1 MLPTFIYPI
10 SYTLIDTFLVVFIK
24 ATSVAGKTSYNTV
37 TINAITEFIKLC
49 IAIYI
54 SHNEG
59 SLHSL
64 RQIVNQPGLLVRFL
78 IPNLMYAVNNNL
90 FHYSVSAL
98 PPAVFVVAINAFRTV
113 FTALLQP
120 CVSNQALSNRQLAAC
135 VLLVCSFICASM
147 PEVIKAAFN
156 GTVKGS
162 LLELLIYLSMTY
174 SVISVSASLSQEKLL
189 KDSKSLMVANIINYS
204 IGILFQVIAMIYQRI
219 ENPDEDL
226 FRGLN
231 IFWIKMIP
239 CLMALVGLSISY
251 VLKYFDNIVKLI
263 CSSIS
268 VLLVNSITC
277 YLSGDTFINIYFFTG
292 WLLTLPATY
301 LYYVKPVEQ
310 ASSSVTKKDDDEKED
325 KLPLLPEKDVE
336 KNEGISNGKQQPQ
349 SGQSNKVGLGAVVGS
364 LFLFSILSSSFEI
377 GSLESKKSEFER
389 DIYNTCPIYE
399 VPISDSRSN
408 MRVVNSY
415 NAKYTHQ
422 FSHLDDF
429 NGNVYVACSGDLFL
443 LGPDTAQ
450 ARALAENDKVSLERF
465 IIPMNF
471 NLRNENIHL

>member
-24 ATSVAGKTSYNTV
+24 ATSVAGHTSYNTV

-54 SHNEG
+54 AHNEG
-59 SLHSL
+59 SLHTL
-64 RQIVNQPGLLVRFL
+64 KQVIKQPGLLFRFL
-78 IPNLMYAVNNNL
+78 IPNLMYAINNNL
-90 FHYSVSAL
+90 FHYSISAL

-120 CVSNQALSNRQLAAC
+120 CVSNQALTGRQITAC
-135 VLLVCSFICASM
+135 VLLVFSFVCASM

-162 LLELLIYLSMTY
+162 LFELLIYLSVIY

-189 KDSKSLMVANIINYS
+189 KDSKSLMVANIVNYT
-204 IGILFQVIAMIYQRI
+204 IGIMFQLIAMIYQSI
-219 ENPDEDL
+219 ESPEEDL

-231 IFWIKMIP
+231 VFWIKMIP

-251 VLKYFDNIVKLI
+251 VLKYYDNIVKLI
-263 CSSIS
+263 CSSVS
-268 VLLVNSITC
+268 VLLVNSITS
-277 YLSGDTFINIYFFTG
+277 YISGDTFINIYFLVG

-301 LYYVKPVEQ
+301 LYYVKPTESKSI
-310 ASSSVTKKDDDEKED
+310 SSSSRDNKKDDNNNNNNED
-325 KLPLLPEKDVE
+325 KLPLLGEKDVE
-336 KNEGISNGKQQPQ
+336 QNDTNSEVKQQQ
-349 SGQSNKVGLGAVVGS
+349 LSANKSNREKFGLSAVVG
-364 LFLFSILSSSFEI
+364 FIFVFSILTSTFEVET
-377 GSLESKKSEFER
+377 LKSKDLDSNHEVF
-389 DIYNTCPIYE
+389 NTCPIYE
-399 VPISDSRSN
+399 VPYSDSRSN

-422 FSHLDDF
+422 FVHLDDF
-429 NGNVYVACSGDLFL
+429 NGNVYASCPGELSL
-443 LGPDTAQ
+443 LGPDTAL
-450 ARALAENDKVSLERF
+450 ARTKLGSDKVSICF
-465 IIPMNF
+465 DMFCN
-471 NLRNENIHL
+471 H